1 MKAQRTLPV
10 VAVILLAI
18 GLNAA
23 GGGSPSSSICSTLEW
38 EHTGTEAYPRPCAT
52 R

>member
-18 GLNAA
+18 GLNGA
-23 GGGSPSSSICSTLEW
+23 GGGSRRPVSAALGNGNIRAQR
-38 EHTGTEAYPRPCAT
+38 HTRGPA
-52 R
+52 